1 MYQNQTYLIV
11 FNFILK
17 RIWNYAIVIFYHLQ
31 RGQLPMKWLK
41 KLGPGIVVAATGIGA
56 GDMIAASVGGAKYG
70 VVIIWAAIVGA
81 VIKFFLNEG
90 IARWQLSTGTT
101 MIEGWKQKFHPLV
114 SMYFLAYLFLWS
126 FIVGGALIAACGLAA
141 HAMMPFLSIKTW
153 GVIHSLVA
161 VALVYAGRYQLVET
175 MMKIFIAMMFV
186 VVVVSAVMSGP
197 DWGAILQS
205 LVVPRVPEGS
215 AKFILGVI
223 GGVGGSVTLLSYGYW
238 MREKKWLGKSYAQRA
253 RIDLIVAYVLTGI
266 FGIAIMI
273 VAAGVKP
280 GIITGGKMV
289 VGLAEQLGTAT
300 GAAGKWIFLVGFWG
314 AVFSS
319 MLGVW
324 QGVPYLY
331 ADSIQAIK
339 NKNFNVSNHKID
351 TRSPR
356 YLFFLFY
363 LSIPPMI
370 LLFLGKPVWVVV
382 IYSITGAFFMPFLAV
397 LLLIMNN
404 RVKWVE
410 DFKNNLMINIMLLA
424 GLVLFG
430 YLCVNEILGLF

>member
-1 MYQNQTYLIV
+1 
-11 FNFILK
+11 
-17 RIWNYAIVIFYHLQ
+17 
-31 RGQLPMKWLK
+31 MKWFK
-41 KLGPGIVVAATGIGA
+41 TLGPGIVVAATGVGA

-70 VVIIWAAIVGA
+70 VVILWAAIVGA

-114 SMYFLAYLFLWS
+114 SLYFIVYLFLWS

-141 HAMMPFLSIKTW
+141 HAMLPFLSIKTW
-153 GVIHSLVA
+153 GIIHSLAA
-161 VALVYAGRYQLVET
+161 VVLVYAGRYQLVET
-175 MMKIFIAMMFV
+175 MMKIFIAMMFIV
-186 VVVVSAVMSGP
+186 VVASAILSGP
-197 DWGAILQS
+197 DWGAILGS
-205 LVVPRVPEGS
+205 LVVPRIPEGS

-238 MREKKWLGKSYAQRA
+238 IREKKWLGKAYAKQA
-253 RIDLIVAYVLTGI
+253 RTDLIVAYVLTGL

-289 VGLAEQLGTAT
+289 VGLAEQLGAAT
-300 GAAGKWIFLVGFWG
+300 GAAGKWVFLVGFWG

-324 QGVPYLY
+324 QGVPYLFDDVIH
-331 ADSIQAIK
+331 AFKTKRFDTAQT
-339 NKNFNVSNHKID
+339 KID
-351 TRSPR
+351 SRSPR
-356 YLFFLFY
+356 YVFFLFY

-404 RVKWVE
+404 KIKWVE
-410 DFKNNLMINIMLLA
+410 DFKNNWVINIMLVA
-424 GLVLFG
+424 GLILFG
-430 YLCVNEILGLF
+430 YLCVNEIMGLF